1 MNAFLIPAAIFT
13 VAVTTT
19 FFFRF
24 RDRKRAADTFDRL
37 GLTEV
42 ADADAALA
50 RFDQIDRHRRFDSDL
65 GGLVGKETTL
75 FRRQTTT
82 EIKPQRAWL
91 AGDLEQPGVIGAFR
105 AKIDE
110 RSRAFMEKSSSTSFG
125 YDVVVVRLPFVVDDR
140 LDLAPNYTG
149 FDPTSFGGAYDLLEK
164 VAPNMPRPISDD
176 TFGHWYISASGETY
190 SHAVRNDRRVRG
202 LLWALRQKVAG
213 AKDHIGETEKAELEA
228 MFPGV
233 PRTASM
239 EKVLIDG
246 DLLVLI
252 KQGGTWSVGPSD
264 QHLQMGWAAAHP
276 HLTQT
281 TEGV

>member
-1 MNAFLIPAAIFT
+1 MTAFLIPAAILT

-19 FFFRF
+19 LFLRF
-24 RDRKRAADTFDRL
+24 RDRKRAAAAFDRL

-50 RFDQIDRHRRFDSDL
+50 GFDEIDRHRRFDSDL

-82 EIKPQRAWL
+82 EIQPQRAWL
-91 AGDLEQPGVIGAFR
+91 AADLERPGVIGAFR
-105 AKIDE
+105 AKLDE

-125 YDVVVVRLPFVVDDR
+125 FDIVVVRLPFVVDDR
-140 LDLAPNYTG
+140 LDLAPDYTG
-149 FDPTSFGGAYDLLEK
+149 FDPTSFGGAYELFEK
-164 VAPNMPRPISDD
+164 VAANMPRPISDD
-176 TFGHWYISASGETY
+176 TFGHWYLSASGETY
-190 SHAVRNDRRVRG
+190 SHAVRTDRRVRG

-213 AKDHIGETEKAELEA
+213 AKDHIGEAEKAELEA

-246 DLLVLI
+246 DLLVLV
-252 KQGGTWSVGPSD
+252 KQGGPWSVGPSD
-264 QHLQMGWAAAHP
+264 TLLQIGHALANPQHRPHP
-276 HLTQT
+276 IS
-281 TEGV
+281 

>member
-1 MNAFLIPAAIFT
+1 MNALLIPAAILT

-24 RDRKRAADTFDRL
+24 RDRKRAAAAFDRF

-50 RFDQIDRHRRFDSDL
+50 RFDEIDRHRRFDSDL

-82 EIKPQRAWL
+82 EIQPQRAWL
-91 AGDLEQPGVIGAFR
+91 AADLDQSGVIGAFR
-105 AKIDE
+105 AKLGE
-110 RSRAFMEKSSSTSFG
+110 RSRAFLEKSSSTSFG
-125 YDVVVVRLPFVVDDR
+125 FDIVVVRLPFVVDDR
-140 LDLAPNYTG
+140 LDLAPDYTG
-149 FDPTSFGGAYDLLEK
+149 FDPTSFGGAYELFEK
-164 VAPNMPRPISDD
+164 VAANMPRPISDD

-190 SHAVRNDRRVRG
+190 SHAVRTDRRVRG

-213 AKDHIGETEKAELEA
+213 AKDHIGEVEKAELEA

-239 EKVLIDG
+239 ERVLIDG
-246 DLLVLI
+246 DLLVLV
-252 KQGGTWSVGPSD
+252 KQGGPWSVGPSD
-264 QHLQMGWAAAHP
+264 QLFQIGQALANP
-276 HLTQT
+276 HLR
-281 TEGV
+281 EGV